1 MQATLF
7 WACAIAP
14 KRLRRFAHAQNDLI
28 WTAADATE
36 LDLAAAPNGGYRV
49 SSSALRKLRRVT
61 GERFPFVSDRR
72 VGRAEGPGKEARLHA
87 DCPGWHP
94 GSVP

>member
-7 WACAIAP
+7 WACAVAP

-36 LDLAAAPNGGYRV
+36 LDLAAAPNGGY
-49 SSSALRKLRRVT
+49 LR
-61 GERFPFVSDRR
+61 GC
-72 VGRAEGPGKEARLHA
+72 AEGQVTLSDKESLWPSFLGRHSPRLRLPGGSGGTLHSRL
-87 DCPGWHP
+87 
-94 GSVP
+94 

>member
-7 WACAIAP
+7 WACAVAP

-36 LDLAAAPNGGYRV
+36 LDLATAPNGGSRATIVTRDRHAARLAFQRV
-49 SSSALRKLRRVT
+49 SDPYRCRVCAHD
-61 GERFPFVSDRR
+61 EQ
-72 VGRAEGPGKEARLHA
+72 L
-87 DCPGWHP
+87 
-94 GSVP
+94 SVAVYCAQIVQFGV

>member
-7 WACAIAP
+7 WACAVAP

-36 LDLAAAPNGGYRV
+36 LDLAAAPNGGSARGGSRRRIVTERV
-49 SSSALRKLRRVT
+49 S
-61 GERFPFVSDRR
+61 RF
-72 VGRAEGPGKEARLHA
+72 AA
-87 DCPGWHP
+87 
-94 GSVP
+94 

>member
-7 WACAIAP
+7 WACAVAP

-36 LDLAAAPNGGYRV
+36 LDLAAAPNGGSRV
-49 SSSALRKLRRVT
+49 MSSGTLLTKGDLLRR
-61 GERFPFVSDRR
+61 G
-72 VGRAEGPGKEARLHA
+72 GRNGRILAIFAGHRSGPGATPDR
-87 DCPGWHP
+87 
-94 GSVP
+94 

>member
-7 WACAIAP
+7 WACAVAP

-36 LDLAAAPNGGYRV
+36 LDLAAAPNDGYLKR
-49 SSSALRKLRRVT
+49 LT
-61 GERFPFVSDRR
+61 N
-72 VGRAEGPGKEARLHA
+72 RAR
-87 DCPGWHP
+87 
-94 GSVP
+94 

>member
-36 LDLAAAPNGGYRV
+36 LGLAAAPNGGYLE
-49 SSSALRKLRRVT
+49 SSLSTPRLTRASA
-61 GERFPFVSDRR
+61 
-72 VGRAEGPGKEARLHA
+72 A
-87 DCPGWHP
+87 
-94 GSVP
+94 

>member
-7 WACAIAP
+7 WACAVAP

-36 LDLAAAPNGGYRV
+36 LDLAAAPNVG
-49 SSSALRKLRRVT
+49 ALRSLGGLY
-61 GERFPFVSDRR
+61 GERWPPT
-72 VGRAEGPGKEARLHA
+72 VG
-87 DCPGWHP
+87 
-94 GSVP
+94 

>member
-7 WACAIAP
+7 WACAVAP

-36 LDLAAAPNGGYRV
+36 LDLAAAPNGGYLKSIRDKPW
-49 SSSALRKLRRVT
+49 S
-61 GERFPFVSDRR
+61 
-72 VGRAEGPGKEARLHA
+72 
-87 DCPGWHP
+87 
-94 GSVP
+94 